1 MRSVGV
7 ANVCSRSQ
15 YCCHLRSNVAWS
27 YVAIS
32 GSGHRPLSTARS
44 YPAAPGFTLAPLDQ
58 SSVAGLDHAFALH
71 LRHRLGTQTQPLAQH
86 LVRVLA
92 EHGRRCDARGLP
104 IDAHRPARHLE
115 RSVHG
120 MDHGLHGS
128 ALLERDVLVQLIRV
142 QHRSGRNACVAHQ
155 LHGIELGVLA
165 GPHGDDLIHLGF
177 PLDAVGGG
185 QIALVANQILPI
197 DQLQQ
202 AVPMVRVRS
211 AGHDVDIV
219 VRPARRARIQPH
231 RRVAHAGHLAAAAF
245 GRLPSQAVSRKVDAH
260 VVQHRVL
267 HGDLQAMALARL
279 AALVQRAR
287 DRDRHQHAGAG
298 ITERHAG
305 PGRRAVLVSG
315 DAEGAAARLGN
326 HVEGEV
332 VLERAA
338 FAEALDLGVDDA
350 RIDRLHDV
358 IGQAQPLDGARG
370 KVLDHHVRLADHV
383 LDELEPL
390 GGLEID
396 RDRLLVGVEG
406 VEIVGIGVG
415 LAGAKTPAGVAHFR
429 VLDLHDI
436 GTQPAE
442 CLGTGRTCLE
452 LGEIDDLH
460 ALQEGEVAD
469 AGGHRTS
476 FLTISRSV
484 RARHSASTPSMS
496 NVTRPRASSGSL
508 TWVVRGAYAHPKSH
522 FTGRRSQMSAHHT
535 PEEIRKGLTH
545 PVIDGDGHWV
555 EYPPVFAERIR
566 KVTGDLGANGFL
578 QSQRRGTDS
587 LSMTPEQRAERGV
600 AMEGFWGRQATNT
613 RDRATAMMPRML
625 YDRADELGS
634 DFGIVYPTAGLGIPR
649 IADDATRRAVIR
661 GFNVVTHEYFKDLGD
676 KLTPAAVIP
685 VHTPDEAI
693 EELEFV
699 TRQLGAKVCTFGSGV
714 RPPIPHAKG
723 TPADLARYAQSFDP
737 LGLDSEHD
745 YDPLW
750 QKRRELGIAP
760 TFHTG
765 GRAHCGRDNPTHLP
779 LTPHC

>member
-1 MRSVGV
+1 MIRRPPRSTLFPYTTLF
-7 ANVCSRSQ
+7 RS
-15 YCCHLRSNVAWS
+15 
-27 YVAIS
+27 
-32 GSGHRPLSTARS
+32 
-44 YPAAPGFTLAPLDQ
+44 
-58 SSVAGLDHAFALH
+58 
-71 LRHRLGTQTQPLAQH
+71 
-86 LVRVLA
+86 
-92 EHGRRCDARGLP
+92 
-104 IDAHRPARHLE
+104 
-115 RSVHG
+115 
-120 MDHGLHGS
+120 
-128 ALLERDVLVQLIRV
+128 
-142 QHRSGRNACVAHQ
+142 
-155 LHGIELGVLA
+155 
-165 GPHGDDLIHLGF
+165 
-177 PLDAVGGG
+177 
-185 QIALVANQILPI
+185 
-197 DQLQQ
+197 
-202 AVPMVRVRS
+202 
-211 AGHDVDIV
+211 
-219 VRPARRARIQPH
+219 
-231 RRVAHAGHLAAAAF
+231 
-245 GRLPSQAVSRKVDAH
+245 
-260 VVQHRVL
+260 VL

-279 AALVQRAR
+279 AALVQRAH

-298 ITERHAG
+298 ITERDAG
-305 PGRRAVLVSG
+305 PGRWAVLVSG

-358 IGQAQPLDGARG
+358 IGQAQPLDGAWG
-370 KVLDHHVRLADHV
+370 KVLDHHVRLANHV

-390 GGLEID
+390 EGLEID
-396 RDRLLVGVEG
+396 RDRLLVCVEG
-406 VEIVGIGVG
+406 VKIVGIGVG
-415 LAGAKTPAGVAHFR
+415 LAGAKTTAGVAHFR

-484 RARHSASTPSMS
+484 RARHSASTPGLS

-555 EYPPVFAERIR
+555 EYTPVFAEQIR

-578 QSQRRGTDS
+578 QSQRRIPDS
-587 LSMTPEQRAERGV
+587 LSMTLEQRTERGV
-600 AMEGFWGRQATNT
+600 AMEGFWGRQSTNT

-625 YDRADELGS
+625 YDRLGELGI

-685 VHTPDEAI
+685 VHTPNEAI

-699 TRQLGAKVCTFGSGV
+699 TKQLGARVCMFGSGV
-714 RPPIPHAKG
+714 RRPIPHAKG
-723 TPADLARYAQSFDP
+723 APADLARYAQSFDQ
-737 LGLDSEHD
+737 LGLNSDYD
-745 YDPLW
+745 YDPVW
-750 QKRRELGIAP
+750 QKCREVGVAP

-765 GRAHCGRDNPTHLP
+765 GRSYGERHSPSNFTFNHIGHFAAAGHNVAKALFLGGVTRRFPDLRFAFLEGGVGWGCQLFCDLIEHWERRGAKGMANMDPTKLNRPLLRELVDKYGYADIAAELDKRDGWPLEEDFLTGNAVRLWGTQNPRFFEGTAVAKEAAAL
-779 LTPHC
+779 LKRGAATLRDAAK